1 MEITMNVQKT
11 LLICVILM
19 VLGRKLREW
28 FPFLVKYSIPSS
40 VAGGLTFAIINLVLS
55 LTGTAQFMFD
65 STMQDFFMY
74 VFFTCAGFQASFALL
89 KQGGI
94 KIIIFL
100 GLAALLAFLQ
110 NVVAVGLSIPLGV
123 EPMIGLMTG
132 SIPMTGGHGNAAS
145 FGPIAV
151 DMGYTNALNVAVA
164 AATFGLVSGSLLG
177 GPFADGLIK
186 KKNLWNPN
194 MKDSSD
200 DLDLAE
206 GDSGVRPVS
215 LKVFTTATILVFIG
229 LGMGSYIKDFFD
241 FVLPSSVNIPV
252 HVMGMVGGCILTN
265 IIPMFSKKKQDAIP
279 QVEIDVMGDI
289 SLELFVTMAIMSM
302 KLWELAQLALPLII
316 LLIAQVILIIIFVRY
331 ITFPLMGKD
340 YDSAVISAGHI
351 GFGLGAVPVSMANM
365 KVVSDKYSY
374 SKLAFFI
381 VPIIGGMFSNFTN
394 AAIITLFMNIADKM

>member
-1 MEITMNVQKT
+1 MEIVMNVQKT

-28 FPFLVKYSIPSS
+28 LPFLKKYSIPSS
-40 VAGGLTFAIINLVLS
+40 VAGGLVFAIINLVLS
-55 LTGTAQFMFD
+55 LTGTAQFTFD

-89 KQGGI
+89 KSGGK

-100 GLAALLAFLQ
+100 FLAALLAFLQ
-110 NVVAVGLSIPLGV
+110 NVVAVGLSAPLGV

-145 FGPIAV
+145 FGPMAV
-151 DMGYTNALNVAVA
+151 EMGYPNALNVAVA
-164 AATFGLVSGSLLG
+164 AATFGLVSGSLIG
-177 GPFADGLIK
+177 GPLADNLIK
-186 KKNLWNPN
+186 KKHLWNPS
-194 MKDSSD
+194 MKDSS
-200 DLDLAE
+200 AE
-206 GDSGVRPVS
+206 DEIEDGSVVRPVS

-229 LGMGSYIKDFFD
+229 LGMGSYIKEFFD
-241 FVLPSSVNIPV
+241 FILPDSVNIPV

-265 IIPMFSKKKQDAIP
+265 IVPMFSKQKQEAIP
-279 QVEIDVMGDI
+279 QVEIDIIGDI

-302 KLWELAQLALPLII
+302 KLWELAQLALPLVV
-316 LLIAQVILIIIFVRY
+316 LLFAQVILIIIFVRF

-340 YDSAVISAGHI
+340 YDAAIISAGHI
-351 GFGLGAVPVSMANM
+351 GFGMGAVPVSMANM
-365 KVVSDKYSY
+365 KAVSDKYSY

-394 AAIITLFMNIADKM
+394 AAIITFFMNIAGNM